1 MSYVPSYGPIPAR
14 VMIVGEAPGYDEVQ
28 ARKPFVGQSGQEL
41 DRMLLDAGIHRSE
54 CFVTNVCKYRPQN
67 NHIESFIPIKKKD
80 ITPDMVMFKGKAV
93 APVVVEGYNE
103 LIKEISLVQPELIL
117 ACGNTPLW
125 ALLGHEGITKW
136 RGSTLQYQ
144 QPGCKAVIVP
154 LYHPAAILRQ
164 WSWRAITVHD
174 LRRAKRALTTW
185 GREVKTPPYK
195 FLIRP
200 SFQQVLNTLDSLL
213 VVTSQAPFQLSVDIE
228 TRRGHIACIG
238 LAWNSLEA
246 ICIPLMC
253 VEDVNGYWNE
263 GAEAEIIWRLK
274 ELLTHYNTRVIG
286 QNFIYDAQYFAKHYG
301 YVPDTDWDTML
312 MHHVMFPGT
321 PKGLDYL
328 SSMYCDF
335 HQYWK
340 DEGKEWDITIPEEQ
354 YWTYNCKDAVIT
366 WEVAQ
371 AERAGIKHMDLES
384 PAKSQMAL
392 FEPVL
397 HMMLRGVKI
406 DLAERARFS
415 KQLEDEINTR
425 EQWMTDVLGHKIN
438 VRSPKQMQC
447 LFYDDFKQTVIKSR
461 KTKNATLDDK
471 ALDKIWLR
479 EPLLRPIIRRVR
491 EIRSLGVFK
500 STFVDATL
508 DDDNRMRCS
517 YNIAGTETFRFSS
530 SENAFGSGT
539 NLQNIPAGGV
549 YDKDADSLV
558 LPNVRTLFVPDSGYI
573 FWDCDLDRADLQ
585 VVVWE
590 SNDQDLKSA
599 LRAGVDLHIL
609 NGCLL
614 FDKPLP
620 PLDELVESHPN
631 YKEHKK
637 RFARERQF
645 AKIWVHGTNYGG
657 QAATMGA
664 NAGVTTHQSDL
675 LQRRWFAL
683 HPGIAEW
690 HARTLSQLQST
701 RRVLNKFGYHRY
713 YFDRIETILPEA
725 LAWIP
730 QSTVA
735 IVIDLGLKK
744 LHNHPTTKSLDIQTL
759 MQVHDSGNGQFPKG
773 NLVPSCPHILECMTT
788 VIPYD
793 DPLIIPVSIKL
804 SEKSWGDC
812 GNDEQLQS
820 FAKRAA

>member
-14 VMIVGEAPGYDEVQ
+14 VMIVGEAPGGDEVS
-28 ARKPFVGQSGQEL
+28 ARKPFVGVSGQEL

-54 CFVTNVCKYRPQN
+54 CFTTNVCRYRPPN
-67 NHIESFIPIKKKD
+67 NDIEEFIPKRKMD
-80 ITPDMVMFKGKAV
+80 ITPDCVRFRGKMVK
-93 APVVVEGYNE
+93 PVVVEGYNE
-103 LIKEISLVQPELIL
+103 LIKEIDLVKPELII

-136 RGSTLQYQ
+136 RGSTLQYVSAA
-144 QPGCKAVIVP
+144 GVKSILVP
-154 LYHPAAILRQ
+154 IYHPAAILRQ
-164 WSWRAITVHD
+164 WAWRWITVHD
-174 LRRAKRALTTW
+174 LRRAKAALTAW
-185 GREVKTPPYK
+185 GREVKSPDYQ
-195 FLIRP
+195 FVIRP
-200 SFQQVLNTLDSLL
+200 QYKQVIDTLDTLQEASRMGGLKL
-213 VVTSQAPFQLSVDIE
+213 AVDIE
-228 TRRGHIACIG
+228 TRGGHIACIG
-238 LAWNSLEA
+238 LAWNSFQA

-253 VEDVNGYWNE
+253 VEDRDGYWNE
-263 GAEAEIIWRLK
+263 TAEGEIIWRLK
-274 ELLTHYNTRVIG
+274 ELLTNPRVEIIG

-301 YVPDTDWDTML
+301 YVPNTKWDTML

-328 SSMYCDF
+328 SSLYCQF
-335 HQYWK
+335 HVYWK
-340 DEGKEWDITIPEEQ
+340 DEGKEWDTSIPEEQ

-366 WEVAQ
+366 WECADTQQRSIPEMNLSGPAQ
-371 AERAGIKHMDLES
+371 
-384 PAKSQMAL
+384 SQMDL

-406 DLAERARFS
+406 DLAQRSAFS
-415 KQLEDEINTR
+415 KQLETEINER
-425 EQWMTDVLGHKIN
+425 QKWMTDVLTHPIN

-447 LFYDDFKQTVIKSR
+447 LFYEDFQQSVIKSR

-500 STFVDATL
+500 STFVDAEL
-508 DDDNRMRCS
+508 DSDDRMRCS

-530 SENAFGSGT
+530 SANAFGSGT
-539 NLQNIPAGGV
+539 NLQNIPKGGAF
-549 YDKDADSLV
+549 DADADTLV

-573 FWDCDLDRADLQ
+573 FWDADLDRADLQ

-590 SNDQDLKSA
+590 ADDKELKDA
-599 LRAGVDLHIL
+599 LRRGVDLHIL

-614 FDKPLP
+614 FDRILP
-620 PLDELVESHPN
+620 PLDELVETHPN
-631 YKEHKK
+631 YPEHKK

-657 QAATMGA
+657 TAQTMGA
-664 NAGVTTHQSDL
+664 NAGVTTHQSEL

-683 HPGIAEW
+683 HPGILDW
-690 HARTLSQLQST
+690 HKRTLLQLQTT
-701 RRVLNKFGYHRY
+701 RSVSNKFGYRRF

-725 LAWIP
+725 LAWTP

-735 IVIDLGLKK
+735 IVIDHGIKK
-744 LHNHPTTKSLDIQTL
+744 LHRSALARTLDIQL
-759 MQVHDSGNGQFPKG
+759 LLQVHDSADGQFPEA
-773 NLVPSCPHILECMTT
+773 HIEPACKHIKECLTT

-793 DPLIIPVSIKL
+793 DPLIIPVGIKL
-804 SEKSWGDC
+804 SKTSWGDC
-812 GNDEQLQS
+812 GNDKELQ
-820 FAKRAA
+820 KAA